1 MNEIAEET
9 QKEFTYFNRDISWLS
24 FNYRVLMEAA
34 DPAVPLYERIKFL
47 AIFSSNLDEFFR
59 VRVASLRSLLALPKK
74 KIKKNLDFKPK
85 AVFAAIQETVGKH
98 QQEFGEIFRNG
109 ILPVL
114 KENGIVLY
122 QETITSEIHK
132 QYIRKYFKNRVLA
145 FLQPVVISNNNNI
158 PFLNNKE
165 LYFALE
171 LSYTKNQEEEKR
183 FAILNIP
190 SNHLPRFVELP
201 PINGTHY
208 YIFLD
213 DVIREN
219 LDLIFPGFEI
229 KGCFSIKINRDADLL
244 IHDEFSGDLVEK
256 IKKHLSK
263 RNIGVPSRFLY
274 DLNMPEGLQQF
285 LMESLDLSEDDMVPG
300 GRYHNFND
308 FFGLP
313 NPLKPALENQK
324 LSSLDSRELD
334 NFTTFFEA
342 ISRKDYLLHFPYQSY
357 DYVLQFFNEAAI
369 DPFVTKIQLTVYRI
383 AANSFIANALI
394 SAAKN
399 GKDVTVF
406 VEVKARFDEAN
417 NLKWA
422 RLMEEAGV
430 KIMYSIPGLKVHA
443 KIALITKE
451 KEEQK
456 QEFAFLG
463 TGNFNES
470 TAKIYADH
478 GLFTSN
484 ELLTQELRG
493 VFQFLK
499 NGEKP
504 ELKHLL
510 VAQVNLQENF
520 LDLIDN
526 EIHLKKTGEEAFI
539 KIKLNN
545 LEDDVMIDKLY
556 EASNAG
562 VKIDLLVRGICCLI
576 PGVENQSENITV
588 TRVVDQ
594 FLEHAR
600 VFVFGNGGEP
610 RVIMGSSD
618 WMKRNLYH
626 RVEVC
631 FPLLD
636 ENLKAEMLQILD
648 FQLKDNSKAVVLN
661 EIQENCKKQRLPLE
675 KECRSQIDI
684 YNYLKEKSY

>member
-1 MNEIAEET
+1 MDEIAEKPE
-9 QKEFTYFNRDISWLS
+9 KVFSYYNRDLSWLS

-34 DPAVPLYERIKFL
+34 DPEVPLYERIKFL

-59 VRVASLRSLLALPKK
+59 VRVASLRSILKLPKK
-74 KIKKNLDFKPK
+74 KIKKKLDFKPK
-85 AVFAAIQETVGKH
+85 AVFHAIQETVGQH
-98 QQEFGEIFRNG
+98 QREFGVIFRDG

-122 QETITSEIHK
+122 QDAITSETHK
-132 QYIRKYFKNRVLA
+132 QFIRKYFKNRVLA
-145 FLQPVVISNNNNI
+145 FLQPVVLSKNKV
-158 PFLNNKE
+158 PFLNNRE

-171 LSYTKNQEEEKR
+171 LTYLKNQEAEKS

-190 SNHLPRFVELP
+190 SDHLPRFIQLP
-201 PINGTHY
+201 AINGIHY

-213 DVIREN
+213 DIIREN
-219 LDLIFPGFEI
+219 LDLIFPGYEVN
-229 KGCFSIKINRDADLL
+229 GCYSIKINRDADLL
-244 IHDEFSGDLVEK
+244 INDEFSGDLVDK

-263 RNIGVPSRFLY
+263 RNIGVPSRFLF

-285 LMESLDLSEDDMVPG
+285 LKENLELSDEDMVPG
-300 GRYHNFND
+300 GKYHNFND
-308 FFGLP
+308 LLGLP
-313 NPLKPALENQK
+313 NPQKPALENLK
-324 LSSLDSRELD
+324 LNSLDLKELD
-334 NFTTFFEA
+334 DHKTFFEA
-342 ISRKDYLLHFPYQSY
+342 ILKKDYLLHFPYQSY

-369 DPFVTKIQLTVYRI
+369 DPYVSKIQLTVYRI

-443 KIALITKE
+443 KIALITRE
-451 KEEQK
+451 IAGEE

-484 ELLTQELRG
+484 AALTKELRG
-493 VFQFLK
+493 VFHFLN

-504 ELKHLL
+504 QLSHLL
-510 VAQVNLQENF
+510 VAQVNLQESF
-520 LDLIDN
+520 LELIDN
-526 EIHLKKTGEEAFI
+526 EIRLKASGLEAFI

-545 LEDDVMIDKLY
+545 LEDEVMIDKLY

-562 VKIDLLVRGICCLI
+562 VKIDLIVRGICCLV
-576 PGVENQSENITV
+576 PGVENQGENITV

-600 VFVFGNGGEP
+600 AFVFGNGGETK
-610 RVIMGSSD
+610 VILGSSD

-631 FPLLD
+631 YPIFN
-636 ENLKAEMLQILD
+636 EALKAEILQILD
-648 FQLKDNSKAVVLN
+648 FQLQDNSKAVTLN
-661 EIQENCKKQRLPLE
+661 AEQENCKKQRQPLE
-675 KECRSQIDI
+675 KECRSQVAI
-684 YNYLKEKSY
+684 YHYLKEKSH